1 MLKFM
6 RFIDPGSRIF
16 TQVQTRTFYSMFDQK
31 NHIIVITSML
41 CVLNLTGCSTPQKVV
56 SHKDEFGMADM
67 FTYAVPGAEKEACE
81 ASRRALLSQGYIIN
95 GANDNN
101 VQGRRKFQSD
111 DETHV
116 EIEFNVV
123 CAPNSKG
130 SNSTTIFANA
140 VRDRYSLKKN
150 TNSASLGVGG
160 IGSISLPFGAS
171 NDSMVKVASETIS
184 DAKLYGRFFDL
195 IERYLDDVKPDEEI
209 VEKTPAAAPVTPIQQ
224 EQK

>member
-1 MLKFM
+1 MLKQKSL
-6 RFIDPGSRIF
+6 RVS
-16 TQVQTRTFYSMFDQK
+16 YSMFDQK
-31 NHIIVITSML
+31 NLVILSSVL
-41 CVLNLTGCSTPQKVV
+41 CLLSLVGCSTPKKTVL
-56 SHKDEFGMADM
+56 HKDEFGTADM
-67 FTYAVPGAEKEACE
+67 FTNAVPGSEKQACE

-101 VQGRRKFQSD
+101 VKGRRKFQSD

-150 TNSASLGVGG
+150 INSASLGVGG

-195 IERYLDDVKPDEEI
+195 VERYLDDVKPDDEA
-209 VEKTPAAAPVTPIQQ
+209 VEKPTTTAPVTSTEQ
-224 EQK
+224 EQP

>member
-1 MLKFM
+1 
-6 RFIDPGSRIF
+6 
-16 TQVQTRTFYSMFDQK
+16 MFDQK
-31 NHIIVITSML
+31 NPVIVITSML
-41 CVLNLTGCSTPQKVV
+41 FVLSLAGCSTPQKAV
-56 SHKDEFGMADM
+56 SHKDEFGTADM

-95 GANDNN
+95 GANNNN

-116 EIEFNVV
+116 EIVFNVV

-195 IERYLDDVKPDEEI
+195 VERYLDDVKQDEEVI
-209 VEKTPAAAPVTPIQQ
+209 EKTPAAAPVTPVQQ
-224 EQK
+224 EQE